1 MKCDALKPTVWA
13 ELNDLLQT
21 RGFFLCRLLSAAIV
35 ENRLYGGLNDERESC
50 VARFSRR
57 RLALWN

>member
-21 RGFFLCRLLSAAIV
+21 RGFFYAVSSLRRSWKIV
-35 ENRLYGGLNDERESC
+35 CMED
-50 VARFSRR
+50 
-57 RLALWN
+57 